1 MSGAAL
7 SRKVTIT
14 NELGLHAR
22 PAARFV
28 ELAGQFDAE
37 ITVTHKDETVPG
49 TSILGLL
56 MFGAGPGSELEIAAT
71 GAGAEAALD
80 ALQALV
86 SGGLGDKP
94 GPDG

>member
-1 MSGAAL
+1 MSGPPL
-7 SRKVTIT
+7 TRNVTIM

-28 ELAGQFDAE
+28 ELASGFEAE
-37 ITVTHKDETVPG
+37 IKVTKDGETVPG

-71 GAGAEAALD
+71 GPDAEAALD
-80 ALQALV
+80 ALEALV
-86 SGGLGDKP
+86 KGGLGDKP
-94 GPDG
+94 GPNG